1 MMKTILTLLVSG
13 IAGMIFAQEK
23 APLDVK
29 VLSES
34 GKPYAGDKI
43 YFVGQTSKASYSG
56 VTNAA
61 GKFHIE
67 LPPGDVYDIRIMS
80 IGDELEYNT
89 LEIPALKEGE
99 RYESMELE
107 IMYEAAKDYTL
118 NNLQFDT
125 GKSTIKTGSFSIL
138 DNMAELLVLKPA
150 MKIEIAGHTDS
161 DGDDAANLLL
171 SQQRADAVKQY
182 LIKKGIATN
191 RITAKGYGESRPV
204 ADNATT
210 AGKQQN
216 RRTEIRI
223 L

>member
-1 MMKTILTLLVSG
+1 MKTILTILTCSVTW
-13 IAGMIFAQEK
+13 MIFSQST

-43 YFVGQTSKASYSG
+43 YFVGQTSKTSFSG
-56 VTNAA
+56 ITNAS
-61 GKFHIE
+61 GKFHID
-67 LPPGDVYDIRIMS
+67 LPEGDVYDIRIMS
-80 IGDELEYNT
+80 MGDELEYNT

-99 RYESMELE
+99 RYENMELE

-125 GKSTIKTGSFSIL
+125 GKSTIKTVSFSIL
-138 DNMAELLVLKPA
+138 DNVAELLVLKPT

-182 LIKKGIATN
+182 LIKKGIAAN
-191 RITAKGYGESRPV
+191 RMTAKGYGESRPA

>member
-1 MMKTILTLLVSG
+1 MKTILTILTCSVTW
-13 IAGMIFAQEK
+13 MIFSQST

-43 YFVGQTSKASYSG
+43 YFVGQTSKTSFSG
-56 VTNAA
+56 ITNAS
-61 GKFHIE
+61 GKFHID
-67 LPPGDVYDIRIMS
+67 LPEGDVYDIRIMS

-99 RYESMELE
+99 RYENMELE

-125 GKSTIKTGSFSIL
+125 GKSTIKTVSFSIL
-138 DNMAELLVLKPA
+138 DNVAELLVLKPT

-161 DGDDAANLLL
+161 DGDDSANLLL

-182 LIKKGIATN
+182 LIKKGIAAN
-191 RITAKGYGESRPV
+191 RMTAKGYGESRPA

>member
-1 MMKTILTLLVSG
+1 MKTMLTFITCAVTG
-13 IAGMIFAQEK
+13 FIFAQST

-34 GKPYAGDKI
+34 GKPYVGDKI
-43 YFVGQTSKASYSG
+43 YFVGQTSKASFSG

-67 LPPGDVYDIRIMS
+67 LPQGDVYDIKIMS

-89 LEIPALKEGE
+89 LEIPVLKEGE
-99 RYESMELE
+99 MFEMMELE
-107 IMYEAAKDYTL
+107 IMYEAAKNYTL
-118 NNLQFDT
+118 DNLQFDT
-125 GKSTIKTGSFSIL
+125 GKSTIKTVSFPIL
-138 DNMAELLVLKPA
+138 DNIAELMLLKPT

-161 DGDDAANLLL
+161 DGDDAANLAL

-182 LIKKGIATN
+182 LAKKGIAAN
-191 RITAKGYGESRPV
+191 RMAAKGYGETRPI
-204 ADNATT
+204 ADNGTA

-216 RRTEIRI
+216 RRTEIRV

>member
-1 MMKTILTLLVSG
+1 MACSIIGMMFSQST
-13 IAGMIFAQEK
+13 

-43 YFVGQTSKASYSG
+43 YFVGQTSKTSFSG

-67 LPPGDVYDIRIMS
+67 LPAGDVYDIRIMS

-99 RYESMELE
+99 RYEMMELE
-107 IMYEAAKDYTL
+107 IMYEAATNYTL
-118 NNLQFDT
+118 DNLQFDT
-125 GKSTIKTGSFSIL
+125 GKSTLKTVSFPIL
-138 DNMAELLVLKPA
+138 DNVAELMLLKPA

-161 DGDDAANLLL
+161 DGDDAANLVL

-182 LIKKGIATN
+182 LVKKGIAAN
-191 RITAKGYGESRPV
+191 RMTAKGYGESHPT
-204 ADNATT
+204 ADNATAT
-210 AGKQQN
+210 GKQQN

>member
-1 MMKTILTLLVSG
+1 MKTILTL
-13 IAGMIFAQEK
+13 IACSLSLMVFSQST

-34 GKPYAGDKI
+34 GKPYVGDKI
-43 YFVGQTSKASYSG
+43 YFVGQTSKTSFSG
-56 VTNAA
+56 VTNSA

-99 RYESMELE
+99 RYEMMELE
-107 IMYEAAKDYTL
+107 IMYEAAKNYTL
-118 NNLQFDT
+118 DNLQFDT
-125 GKSTIKTGSFSIL
+125 GKSTLKSVSFPIL
-138 DNMAELLVLKPA
+138 DNIAELLLLKPT

-161 DGDDAANLLL
+161 DGDDAANLIL

-191 RITAKGYGESRPV
+191 RMTAQGYGESRPT

>member
-1 MMKTILTLLVSG
+1 MKTILTV
-13 IAGMIFAQEK
+13 IACSVTWMLFSQST

-43 YFVGQTSKASYSG
+43 YFVGQTSKTSFSG

-67 LPPGDVYDIRIMS
+67 LPQGDVYDIRIMI

-89 LEIPALKEGE
+89 LEIPVLKEGE
-99 RYESMELE
+99 RYETMELE
-107 IMYEAAKDYTL
+107 IMYEAAKNYTL
-118 NNLQFDT
+118 NKLQFDT
-125 GKSTIKTGSFSIL
+125 GKATLKTVSFPIL
-138 DNMAELLVLKPA
+138 DNIAELLLLKPT

-161 DGDDAANLLL
+161 DGDDDANLIL

-182 LIKKGIATN
+182 LIKKGIAAN
-191 RITAKGYGESRPV
+191 RMTAQGYGEMRPT
-204 ADNATT
+204 ADNATAT
-210 AGKQQN
+210 GKQQN
-216 RRTEIRI
+216 RRTEIRV

>member
-1 MMKTILTLLVSG
+1 MMKTILTLLASG

-138 DNMAELLVLKPA
+138 DNVAELLVLKPA

-182 LIKKGIATN
+182 LIKKGIAAN
-191 RITAKGYGESRPV
+191 RMTAKGYGESRPV

>member
-138 DNMAELLVLKPA
+138 DNVAELLVLKPA

-182 LIKKGIATN
+182 LIKKGIAAN
-191 RITAKGYGESRPV
+191 RMTAKGYGESRPV

>member
-1 MMKTILTLLVSG
+1 MKTILAV
-13 IAGMIFAQEK
+13 IACSVIGMVFAQEK

-43 YFVGQTSKASYSG
+43 YFVGQTSKTSFSG

-67 LPPGDVYDIRIMS
+67 LPQGDVYDIRIMS

-89 LEIPALKEGE
+89 LEIPVLKEGE
-99 RYESMELE
+99 RYETMELE

-118 NNLQFDT
+118 DNLQFDT
-125 GKSTIKTGSFSIL
+125 GKSTLKTVSFPIL
-138 DNMAELLVLKPA
+138 DNVAELLLLKPT

-161 DGDDAANLLL
+161 DGDDAANLVL

-182 LIKKGIATN
+182 LMKKGIAAN
-191 RITAKGYGESRPV
+191 RMTAKGYGETRPI
-204 ADNATT
+204 ADNTT
-210 AGKQQN
+210 AIGKQHN